1 MTLAIV
7 DDDDDVRKA
16 LARLLRSMGHEVRVF
31 ASAEDF
37 EAAIVVVDCA
47 IVDVRL
53 PGVSG
58 IELRER
64 LRRRLTPTPVVLIT
78 GDGDRL
84 ARDIAS
90 TLDTPLVTKP
100 SEDSTLT
107 AAITVAISTTDSV
120 RERYA
125 H

>member
-7 DDDDDVRKA
+7 DDDQDVRTA
-16 LARLLRSMGHEVRVF
+16 LTRLLTAMGHTVTAF

-37 EAAIVVVDCA
+37 EAAPVLVDCM

-53 PGVSG
+53 PGMNG
-58 IELRER
+58 LEFRQKLRGR
-64 LRRRLTPTPVVLIT
+64 SVPVPLVLMT

-84 ARDIAS
+84 DRDARIG
-90 TLDTPLVTKP
+90 DTPIVSKP
-100 SEDSTLT
+100 FDDVALT
-107 AAITVAISTTDSV
+107 AAITDAILGAKSL
-120 RERYA
+120 RGGHA

>member
-7 DDDDDVRKA
+7 DDDQDVRTA
-16 LARLLRSMGHEVRVF
+16 LARLLTAMGHRVTVF

-37 EAAIVVVDCA
+37 EAAPVVVDCM

-53 PGVSG
+53 PGING
-58 IELRER
+58 LEFRQKLRSQSASVP
-64 LRRRLTPTPVVLIT
+64 LVLMT

-84 ARDIAS
+84 NRDARIG
-90 TLDTPLVTKP
+90 DTPIVSKP
-100 SEDSTLT
+100 FDDMTLT
-107 AAITVAISTTDSV
+107 AAIADAILATKATAGGH
-120 RERYA
+120 A

>member
-7 DDDDDVRKA
+7 DDDQDVRTA
-16 LARLLRSMGHEVRVF
+16 LARLLTAMGHKVTAF

-37 EAAIVVVDCA
+37 EAAPVVVDCI

-53 PGVSG
+53 PGMNG
-58 IELRER
+58 LEFRQKLRSQSVR
-64 LRRRLTPTPVVLIT
+64 VPLVLMT

-84 ARDIAS
+84 DRDARIG
-90 TLDTPLVTKP
+90 DTPIVSKP
-100 SEDSTLT
+100 FDDATLT
-107 AAITVAISTTDSV
+107 AAITDAILGAKSL
-120 RERYA
+120 RGGHA